1 MQFWRFLNHRLGISI
16 SQSYL
21 ITDSLVVLLAGF
33 AFGWIR
39 VLYGLVMIYVSGSA
53 AETSS
58 EGSDVF
64 RTAWIVTNKSDE
76 VSHAILD
83 VLERGVTIL
92 SGKGAYTGAERPVL
106 YCVVTRSE
114 VNQPGKLIYLRG
126 SASCLVGLCVASP
139 FAELQRQAACL
150 DVGAGKSADHGRG
163 HNLGIVFQSNI
174 SDNTWTRS
182 RKRHSRCPGL
192 TGGVE
197 DIFAARDHLQPVRL
211 VQAIVHG
218 FAQQRKVAA
227 AQGFDHKSGA
237 ADIKNSVAQGNFPR
251 QRGAGS
257 LGGQVDG
264 WNGNRYLQRRHWQPA
279 GKCAFVGGD
288 CQG

>member
-126 SASCLVGLCVASP
+126 LQAAWWVSVWHPRSLSCSARPRAWMLARAKAPTMAAATTSASFS
-139 FAELQRQAACL
+139 
-150 DVGAGKSADHGRG
+150 K
-163 HNLGIVFQSNI
+163 
-174 SDNTWTRS
+174 
-182 RKRHSRCPGL
+182 
-192 TGGVE
+192 
-197 DIFAARDHLQPVRL
+197 
-211 VQAIVHG
+211 AI
-218 FAQQRKVAA
+218 
-227 AQGFDHKSGA
+227 
-237 ADIKNSVAQGNFPR
+237 
-251 QRGAGS
+251 
-257 LGGQVDG
+257 
-264 WNGNRYLQRRHWQPA
+264 
-279 GKCAFVGGD
+279 
-288 CQG
+288 